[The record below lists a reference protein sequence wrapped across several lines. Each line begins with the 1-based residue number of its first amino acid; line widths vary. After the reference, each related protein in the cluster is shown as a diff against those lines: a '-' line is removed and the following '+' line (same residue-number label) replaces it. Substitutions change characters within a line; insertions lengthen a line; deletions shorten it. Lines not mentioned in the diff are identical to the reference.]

1 MTTAGTKR
9 AEARRAA
16 KEAVQAKAKEQALK
30 DSLVRKEDV
39 LKANADKPAT
49 EPEPK
54 LTRRQQVLKDQGK
67 AETTAET
74 DSKLAP
80 PTADQIVAGYSGR
93 PGEPIPL
100 NVLNA
105 RAEQIN
111 KTERDEARILANAAG
126 KSVYDTLQGIAPRSK
141 HSKFRKMREMA
152 VEIAKRDAKDAK

>member
-39 LKANADKPAT
+39 LAKNADKPKTPA
-49 EPEPK
+49 PK
-54 LTRRQQVLKDQGK
+54 LTRREQVRHDQGK
-67 AETTAET
+67 AEGKAEQ

-80 PTADQIVAGYSGR
+80 PTADQIVAGYTGA

-100 NVLNA
+100 QVLNA

-111 KTERDEARILANAAG
+111 KQERDEARILANAAG
-126 KSVYDTLQGIAPRSK
+126 KSVYDTLQSIAPRSK
-141 HSKFRKMREMA
+141 HGKFRKMREMA